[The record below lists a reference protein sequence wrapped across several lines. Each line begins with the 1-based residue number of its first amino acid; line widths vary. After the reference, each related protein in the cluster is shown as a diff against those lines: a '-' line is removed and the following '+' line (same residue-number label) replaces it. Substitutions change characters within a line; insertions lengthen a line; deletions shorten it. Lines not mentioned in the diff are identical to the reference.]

1 MHWTIFYICV
11 PLLCCAAVNIKALTE
26 SMGQEVIEMDAP
38 IKELPP
44 EIEEEPSAENESEIK
59 SVATTISSST
69 KSTTIKET
77 KRKLKETDRTRSN
90 QEEEEARIEKELA
103 DLYKDSSD
111 YKADSAEVSKDSHL
125 TTQASTAQSE
135 TEDDTLKPVARARED
150 FKFQPDTNNKADVE
164 RFRTSVDIISCDK
177 QRLTGA
183 TVTMSPLS
191 SAGHQFIP
199 SARPIEIS
207 SAFVTILSKF

>member
-69 KSTTIKET
+69 KSTT
-77 KRKLKETDRTRSN
+77 
-90 QEEEEARIEKELA
+90 EEEARIEKELA

-111 YKADSAEVSKDSHL
+111 YKADSAEVSKDSQL

-183 TVTMSPLS
+183 TV
-191 SAGHQFIP
+191 P
-199 SARPIEIS
+199 SFWRYAKS
-207 SAFVTILSKF
+207 